1 MSVKSLS
8 LPFVLALLVFAAL
21 LSACGGDAPPDLVI
35 PTVAA
40 TADPNLPPTDVAAVS
55 PTALPT
61 QTLPPPAT
69 TVLATAT
76 NLSLIHI

>member
-40 TADPNLPPTDVAAVS
+40 TCLLYTSDA
-55 PTALPT
+55 
-61 QTLPPPAT
+61 PAERSS
-69 TVLATAT
+69 VDFGGRR
-76 NLSLIHI
+76 IIEKKKRKE